1 MLLDLNYLNLY
12 IINYRTN
19 NTHIKTSVKR
29 RKTMKKY
36 YAIFSI
42 LLVFILVGVSCA
54 SAAEIDDSD
63 PLMLENTNLELS
75 QGDNV
80 DLNYEN
86 EILNNYENDQASQGD
101 NNFNEDLLE
110 ETISDTDSVN
120 DDELILEDS
129 AYDIGSED
137 SPISSQID
145 ESLDDATVAE
155 EGSELSSLGA
165 ASAVDGIG
173 AENLGEDLPD
183 LECFAFDFEDFSLFL
198 SYMQLKGTPE
208 GESIRQYLSAIY
220 QEEIPTEHSNTMRLR
235 YDIKTIDKKVIAT
248 INKDVNITIDGQ
260 GHTVDMAGGKSS
272 TYRIDGEDYIVVKAG
287 HVTFKNLIFT
297 NGYNNDGDNGGALS
311 IAGSGTCTIL
321 NCTFKNCYA
330 KDSGGAI
337 DLRSG
342 NVLVINDSTF
352 IGNMAEDYDG
362 GAIYSNGEV
371 YLNHC
376 TFESNIARD
385 GGDGGA
391 VYSSNLVFVNGSRFI
406 NNRADDDGGAI
417 CASNYLWLTGDPSYF
432 EGNVADSDGGAIF
445 VNEFFTD
452 QLVGHT
458 FIRNTASG
466 GSGGAVYI
474 KEGFCEVRGCA
485 FIDNKA
491 DDNGG
496 VIYSK
501 ALVYTFENIFIGNTA
516 DTGTIVYSLE
526 HHSDTRRNWYGTNN
540 PNLDNAFRY
549 RYPSW
554 AGEDY
559 NPWRTDYDYITTHYE
574 LSPNAQNNN
583 IRIIFTTVY
592 NTPISTLCISPDDV
606 SFSYDASKFRE
617 FNYSVNNN
625 VVGATVWAKELCQT
639 PIVAKIFGREVLNIN
654 INLLDPQLSAKC
666 HDIIKGEDGSVLVE
680 TFLNE
685 SINGNLISYGNGSL
699 QAAIS
704 KGYGH
709 TYYDV
714 SNLDVGN
721 YSLFI
726 KFDGVGFFIPAS
738 IEVPFEVK
746 AKSTPDDFCEFTTL
760 QNRIDNPDIKELIL
774 DCDYVYS
781 SVNDGEFKD
790 GVVISRDNFVVD
802 GQGHT
807 IDAKHLAR
815 IFDIEAKNVTLKN
828 IIFINGF
835 AENGGAV
842 LSNAAVSIENCTFIN
857 NSASNRGGAVQV
869 NANCTIEGS
878 NFFNNS
884 AVYAGGV
891 HCTADAKVDHCN
903 FDGNNASSSSAMEA
917 VNMDVKNSIFLNNK
931 AVTADLE
938 LSYENHRIVAYL
950 TANNYYLN
958 AIVVRGDVSFE
969 NVTYWKGGVVNSDD
983 SVPTLATS
991 GINIT
996 IEIIDYIGNVIVKNV
1011 NLVTDDDGRVEF
1023 NPIDLDHQVFKVNA
1037 YHMDDS
1043 YYDYIAKTMDLFL
1056 NRNSSSVAIDL
1067 EDNVEYS
1074 YPTIPDRI
1082 NFNIVNRS
1090 EEVRVLITDEN
1101 GTVYIDKNLTDEDYI
1116 SIADLPLGRDYYK
1129 ITVFN
1134 MGNMETLPS
1143 QDSKLFKILKANS
1156 SIDVLE
1162 IEDSEYPHEYE
1173 IYVSGDNLTTYNVI
1187 IYDSDGNI
1195 VFVEE
1200 NITWHWFD
1208 IPVLPVGR
1216 YNFTVINNGDDKH
1229 FESEDSTTFS
1239 ISIGHVLAS
1248 FYTRNITYGNPS
1260 VFTVNVAEPGGNY
1273 TLDVNGTIVHFEF
1286 DGPGVETVTMNLPA
1300 GNYEAFFTNDNTNYE
1315 IMGVNYLPFTV
1326 SPVQNNVVVRALNTS
1341 YGQQSIIIIT
1351 ADVDGIYTLDVNGT
1365 TVDVEVKDK
1374 MGYVGL
1380 DLDAGNY
1387 TTDVRFDNHNYV
1399 TSVANAEFTVEKGI
1413 NKVSVTA
1420 VTSVDSPD
1428 SVDIK
1433 ITADVDGSYALDVNG
1448 SSRFVYVEN
1457 GEGYAEFVLSPG
1469 TYDAKASFDNPNY
1482 ETAITNTSFE
1492 VLPFTRELS
1501 VNVENCENN
1510 SVVVSIESNVD
1521 GVYMI
1526 NLSGDYYPIF
1536 VVDGKGNLSLSL
1548 DEGKYSLGVVLNN
1561 DGLLNSVNGDNEFE
1575 VAKAPSSRIE
1585 TQIIY
1590 NNMTTTAVDVDTD
1603 GRSGQYFYIT
1613 LKDKNGNLLKNKP
1626 VQIGFNGKVYDRVT
1640 DKNGQARLQI
1650 NLKNAGTYTF
1660 AVAYLGDDDYNGSF
1674 IVAKI
1679 VVKKQKGSLTVPA
1692 KSYKASAKTKTLTA
1706 TFKSASGKPVANK
1719 KITFTVN
1726 SKTYSATT
1734 DAKGVAKVNVSLSKK
1749 GTYSFT
1755 AKFAGNNMYAAM
1767 TKTAKLTIK

>member
-1 MLLDLNYLNLY
+1 
-12 IINYRTN
+12 
-19 NTHIKTSVKR
+19 
-29 RKTMKKY
+29 MKKY

-63 PLMLENTNLELS
+63 PFMLENTNFELS

-120 DDELILEDS
+120 DDELILDDS
-129 AYDIGSED
+129 AYDIGSGD
-137 SPISSQID
+137 SQLSSQID
-145 ESLDDATVAE
+145 ESIDSTVAE

-165 ASAVDGIG
+165 AASGIG
-173 AENLGEDLPD
+173 AENLEADLPD

-220 QEEIPTEHSNTMRLR
+220 QEDIPTEHSNTMRLR
-235 YDIKTIDKKVIAT
+235 YDIKTIDKKVIPT

-260 GHTVDMAGGKSS
+260 GHTVDMAGGDHK
-272 TYRIDGEDYIVVKAG
+272 DHYIVVKAG

-311 IAGSGTCTIL
+311 IEGSGTCTIL

-337 DLRSG
+337 NHRSG
-342 NVLVINDSTF
+342 NALLINDSTF
-352 IGNMAEDYDG
+352 IGNMAENHDG
-362 GAIYSNGEV
+362 GAIYSNGE
-371 YLNHC
+371 LEINHC
-376 TFESNIARD
+376 NFESNVARD

-391 VYSSNLVFVNGSRFI
+391 IFSKGHFILNGSSFI
-406 NNRADDDGGAI
+406 NNRAHTDGGAI
-417 CASNYLWLTGDPSYF
+417 CALGSLVSHEAPHYF
-432 EGNVADSDGGAIF
+432 EGNVAGDDGGAIY
-445 VNEFFTD
+445 VNELFMASS
-452 QLVGHT
+452 GSS

-466 GSGGAVYI
+466 GSGGAIYAKANTFDYI
-474 KEGFCEVRGCA
+474 LCA

-491 DDNGG
+491 DDKGG
-496 VIYSK
+496 AIYSK
-501 ALVYTFENIFIGNTA
+501 SAVKTYENIFIGNTA
-516 DTGTIVYSLE
+516 DTGTIVYSLR
-526 HHSDTRRNWYGTNN
+526 HWSDTLRNWYGTNS
-540 PNLDNAFRY
+540 PNLDNAYRY
-549 RYPSW
+549 RLPSW
-554 AGEDY
+554 AGQDY
-559 NPWRTDYDYITTHYE
+559 DEWTHDYDYITTYYE
-574 LSPNAQNNN
+574 LSPNGENNN
-583 IRIIFTTVY
+583 IRIIFTTFY
-592 NTPISTLCISPDDV
+592 GNRLSTLCIHPEDV
-606 SFSYDASKFRE
+606 SFIYDASKFSKFE
-617 FNYSVNNN
+617 YSINNN
-625 VVGATVWAKELCQT
+625 VVSATVLAKEACQT

-654 INLLDPQLSAKC
+654 ITLLDPQLSAKC

-699 QAAIS
+699 QGGLS
-704 KGYGH
+704 EGYGH
-709 TYYDV
+709 AYYDV
-714 SNLDVGN
+714 RDLDVGN
-721 YSLFI
+721 YSLLI
-726 KFDGVGFFIPAS
+726 KFDGVGFFVPAS
-738 IEVPFEVK
+738 VEVPFEVK
-746 AKSTPDDFCEFTTL
+746 AKSTPDDVCEFTTL

-815 IFDIEAKNVTLKN
+815 IFDIKAKNVTLKN
-828 IIFINGF
+828 INFINGF

-842 LSNAAVSIENCTFIN
+842 LSNDSVTIENCTFIN
-857 NSASNRGGAVQV
+857 NSASNRGGAVRV
-869 NANCTIEGS
+869 SGNCTIEGS

-891 HCTADAKVDHCN
+891 YCTADATVDHCN
-903 FDGNNASSSSAMEA
+903 FDGNNAPSSSAMEA

-938 LSYENHRIVAYL
+938 LVYENHRIVAYL

-958 AIVVRGDVSFE
+958 AIVVWGNVSFE
-969 NVTYWKGGVVNSDD
+969 NVTYWKGGIVNSDD

-1011 NLVTDDDGRVEF
+1011 TLVTDDDGRVEF
-1023 NPIDLDHQVFKVNA
+1023 NPIDLGHYAFKVNA
-1037 YHMDDS
+1037 YHIDDS

-1056 NRNSSSVAIDL
+1056 NGTSSSVAIDL
-1067 EDNVEYS
+1067 EDKVEYN
-1074 YPTIPDRI
+1074 YPNIPDRI

-1101 GTVYIDKNLTDEDYI
+1101 GTVYIDNNLTEEDYI

-1143 QDSKLFKILKANS
+1143 QDSKMFKILKANS
-1156 SIDVLE
+1156 SIDVPE

-1200 NITWHWFD
+1200 NIDYRWFD

-1216 YNFTVINNGDDKH
+1216 YNFTVINNGDEKH

-1239 ISIGHVLAS
+1239 ISVGHVLAS
-1248 FYTRNITYGNPS
+1248 FHVRSIDYGNPS

-1273 TLDVNGTIVHFEF
+1273 TLDVNGTIVHFNF
-1286 DGPGVETVTMNLPA
+1286 DGPGVDNVTMYLPA
-1300 GNYEAFFTNDNTNYE
+1300 GNYEAFFTNDNPNYE
-1315 IMGVNYLPFTV
+1315 IIGVTFLSFTV
-1326 SPVQNNVVVRALNTS
+1326 SPLQNNVVVRALNTS

-1351 ADVDGIYTLDVNGT
+1351 ADVDGNYTLDVNGT
-1365 TVDVEVKDK
+1365 KVDVEVKDK

-1380 DLDAGNY
+1380 DLDAGDY
-1387 TTDVRFDNHNYV
+1387 ATDVRFDNPNYL

-1420 VTSVDSPD
+1420 DTSEDSPD

-1433 ITADVDGSYALDVNG
+1433 ITADVDGTYTLDVNG

-1482 ETAITNTSFE
+1482 ETVITNTSFE

-1501 VNVENCENN
+1501 VNVENSENN

-1526 NLSGDYYPIF
+1526 NVSGDYYPIF

-1561 DGLLNSVNGDNEFE
+1561 DGLLNSVNGVNEFE
-1575 VAKAPSSRIE
+1575 VGKAPSSRIE

-1590 NNMTTTAVDVDTD
+1590 KNMTTTAVDVDTD
-1603 GRSGQYFYIT
+1603 GRIGKYFYIT

-1626 VQIGFNGKVYDRVT
+1626 VQIGFNGVVYDRVT
-1640 DKNGQARLQI
+1640 DNKGQARLQI

-1660 AVAYLGDDDYNGSF
+1660 AVAFLGDDDYNGSF

-1679 VVKKQKGSLTVPA
+1679 VVKKQKGSLTVPS
-1692 KSYKASAKTKTLTA
+1692 KSYAASAKTKTLTA

-1719 KITFTVN
+1719 KVTFTVN
-1726 SKTYSATT
+1726 GKTYTATT

-1755 AKFAGNNMYAAM
+1755 AKFAGNNMYAAIS
-1767 TKTAKLTIK
+1767 KTAKLTIK

>member
-1 MLLDLNYLNLY
+1 
-12 IINYRTN
+12 
-19 NTHIKTSVKR
+19 
-29 RKTMKKY
+29 MKKY
-36 YAIFSI
+36 FAIFSI

-63 PLMLENTNLELS
+63 PLMIENTNLELS

-101 NNFNEDLLE
+101 YNFNEDLLE

-120 DDELILEDS
+120 DDELILDDS

-145 ESLDDATVAE
+145 ESIVDATVAE
-155 EGSELSSLGA
+155 EGSELSSLEA

-173 AENLGEDLPD
+173 VENLEADLPD

-220 QEEIPTEHSNTMRLR
+220 QEAIPTEHSNTMRLR

-260 GHTVDMAGGKSS
+260 GHTVDMAGGDHK
-272 TYRIDGEDYIVVKAG
+272 DHYIVVKAG
-287 HVTFKNLIFT
+287 NVIFKNLIFT

-337 DLRSG
+337 DHRSG

-352 IGNMAEDYDG
+352 IGNMAEDHDG
-362 GAIYSNGEV
+362 GAIYSNGQLE
-371 YLNHC
+371 LNHC
-376 TFESNIARD
+376 NFESNVARD

-391 VYSSNLVFVNGSRFI
+391 VFSNDYLILNGGRFI
-406 NNRADDDGGAI
+406 NNRAHTDGGAI
-417 CASNYLWLTGDPSYF
+417 CALDFFRACQDPHYF
-432 EGNVADSDGGAIF
+432 EGNVAGDDGGAIYAN
-445 VNEFFTD
+445 V
-452 QLVGHT
+452 LSMSSSGST

-466 GSGGAVYI
+466 GSGGAIYSKSNTFAI
-474 KEGFCEVRGCA
+474 ILCA

-496 VIYSK
+496 AIYSK
-501 ALVYTFENIFIGNTA
+501 GLVETYENIFIGNTA
-516 DTGTIVYSLE
+516 DTGTIVYSLD
-526 HHSDTRRNWYGTNN
+526 HHSDTRRNWYGTNS

-583 IRIIFTTVY
+583 IRIIFTTLY

-617 FNYSVNNN
+617 FNYSVSNN

-639 PIVAKIFGREVLNIN
+639 PIVAKIFGREVLNIS

-685 SINGNLISYGNGSL
+685 SINGNLISYVNGSL
-699 QAAIS
+699 QGALNN
-704 KGYGH
+704 GYGYA
-709 TYYDV
+709 YYDV
-714 SNLDVGN
+714 SDLDVGS
-721 YSLFI
+721 YSLLI
-726 KFDGVGFFIPAS
+726 KFDGVGFFIADS
-738 IEVPFEVK
+738 VEVPFEIK
-746 AKSTPDDFCEFTTL
+746 AKTTPDDVCEFTTL

-781 SVNDGEFKD
+781 SVNDGEYKD

-828 IIFINGF
+828 IIFINGL

-869 NANCTIEGS
+869 NGNCTIEGS
-878 NFFNNS
+878 NFFNNR

-903 FDGNNASSSSAMEA
+903 FDGNNAPSSSAMEA

-950 TANNYYLN
+950 TAGNYYLN
-958 AIVVRGDVSFE
+958 AIVVRGNVSFE

-1011 NLVTDDDGRVEF
+1011 TLVTDDDGRVEF
-1023 NPIDLDHQVFKVNA
+1023 NPIDLEHYMYKVNA

-1043 YYDYIAKTMDLFL
+1043 YYDYIVKTMDLPL
-1056 NRNSSSVAIDL
+1056 NGSSSAVAIDL
-1067 EDNVEYS
+1067 EDNVEYN
-1074 YPTIPDRI
+1074 YPNIPDRI

-1101 GTVYIDKNLTDEDYI
+1101 GTVYIDNNLTDEDYI

-1134 MGNMETLPS
+1134 IGNMETLPS
-1143 QDSKLFKILKANS
+1143 QDSKMFKLLKANS
-1156 SIDVLE
+1156 SIDVPE
-1162 IEDSEYPHEYE
+1162 IDDSEYPHEYE
-1173 IYVSGDNLTTYNVI
+1173 IHVSGDNLTTYNVI

-1216 YNFTVINNGDDKH
+1216 YNFTVINNGDEKH

-1239 ISIGHVLAS
+1239 ISVGQVLAS
-1248 FYTRNITYGNPS
+1248 FHTSNITYGNPS

-1300 GNYEAFFTNDNTNYE
+1300 GTYEAFFTNDNPNYE
-1315 IMGVNYLPFTV
+1315 IIGVTSLSFTV
-1326 SPVQNNVVVRALNTS
+1326 SPVQNNVIVRALNTS

-1351 ADVDGIYTLDVNGT
+1351 ADVDGNYTLDVNGT
-1365 TVDVEVKDK
+1365 TVDVEVKNK

-1380 DLDAGNY
+1380 DLDAGDY
-1387 TTDVRFDNHNYV
+1387 TTDLRFDNPNYLS
-1399 TSVANAEFTVEKGI
+1399 SVANAEFTVEKGI

-1420 VTSVDSPD
+1420 YTSVDSPD
-1428 SVDIK
+1428 SVGIK

-1526 NLSGDYYPIF
+1526 NVSGDYYPIF

-1548 DEGKYSLGVVLNN
+1548 DEGKYSLGVVLND
-1561 DGLLNSVNGDNEFE
+1561 DGLLNSINEDNEFE

-1640 DKNGQARLQI
+1640 DKNGKAKLQI

-1660 AVAYLGDDDYNGSF
+1660 AVAFLGDDDYNGSF
-1674 IVAKI
+1674 VVAKI
-1679 VVKKQKGSLTVPA
+1679 VVKKQKGSLTVPN

-1726 SKTYSATT
+1726 GKKYSATT
-1734 DAKGVAKVNVSLSKK
+1734 DAKGVAKVKVSLSKK